1 MSPNLIRQ
9 TGLSFLFLFFSLPCI
24 AEDSLRYHLRQYDN
38 SSGLPQN
45 SVNDIASDK
54 DGYLWLATEDG
65 LVRFDGSRFVTF
77 GMGDMPIATSRFYQ
91 FYKNEQGELIAIN
104 GKEQFVRIT
113 NRRGWLDTIAM
124 DHARNNITWSYVE
137 DRQNGK
143 QTTTYFHNLPEEKQR
158 LGGYYNEMVLYTGK
172 NDSYICKPDHVQR
185 VRGGK
190 VAYSIPFQGER
201 RWGFIL
207 ISNELYYIYED
218 GRVTCFGA
226 AVVQASLQGDIVK
239 DPAYATAGRKMEIF
253 WNFDNV
259 PYAIIYFN
267 HSFYIG
273 KPDGG
278 GGLITKLI
286 FAGFDI
292 VSHEV
297 RRAFYNEEEDKLY
310 LGSSTRGLYVLSRK
324 QFVTRTASQGRN
336 SFYAQLPYGEDG
348 VLTSVGD
355 ILRLTGKPSKSA
367 ALLKII
373 IADPFSM
380 FSDSKGNIW
389 FKQGVELFK
398 LQAGT
403 LSILAQWKLP
413 DVISMLYDGGDGKVW
428 IGMANGDG
436 IYLLDMEHNNA
447 VPEHAFPVK
456 ETITYFARETN
467 DIMCVGT
474 DKGLYKLHISTG
486 KMDAVEGLKGIYVR
500 SLTVTKPDEVWVT
513 TYGLGFYLY
522 RGNVLTAFPPDQD
535 EYINTAHC
543 IVPDNKGFFW
553 ITTNKGLFQ
562 VMKKDLLAYA
572 DDHRYPL
579 YYHYYDREDG
589 FNSNEFNGGCQPCA
603 LWLKN
608 GYVSLPSLNGMVFF
622 NPDTV
627 SAFLPG
633 RALRIDKISLD
644 KKMLPVE
651 AAISLPRQFGTL
663 HIAFSSP
670 YMGNKKNL
678 QISYALVQFGQDT
691 IWLPLPADGSVS
703 ISTLPSGNY
712 TLIARKLNGFGK
724 DNFSECQ
731 VRLHVPAA
739 WYETVWFYIVCVL
752 LMMGGS
758 FFFIRLRTRYTVQR
772 NIILEKAVAA
782 KTQELTQRTEIQER
796 IIRSVSHNVLTPLQY
811 QQMLSGKIYEAVK
824 QKEDLQITP
833 VVKVMNE
840 HSSYL
845 YHMVANL
852 LKYLKG
858 QMAYRPEGVTSF
870 QLSAVVKDIIQIF
883 EHIAGDKGTVIYNYV
898 QPELMLKADEQL
910 LSVILYNLVDNA
922 VKVTRR
928 GSIIIAAEAVDGK
941 VRISVADSG
950 PGVPE
955 HIQRSFN
962 HAAITD
968 NDMKTGSG
976 IGLIIVKELAISQG
990 MEVKVMADEDKGTVF
1005 TITC

>member
-1 MSPNLIRQ
+1 MSPNLKSLIPFF
-9 TGLSFLFLFFSLPCI
+9 FLFLSVPCM

-38 SSGLPQN
+38 SNGLPQN

-91 FYKNEQGELIAIN
+91 FYKDEQGELIAIN

-113 NRRGWLDTIAM
+113 NKRGRMDTIGM
-124 DHARNNITWSYVE
+124 DHTRNHITWSYVE
-137 DRQNGK
+137 DRQSGIPN
-143 QTTTYFHNLPEEKQR
+143 TNYFHNLPEEKQR

-172 NDSYICKPDHVQR
+172 KDSYICKQDKVQR

-190 VAYSIPFQGER
+190 VAYSIPFRGER

-218 GRVTCFGA
+218 GRVICFGA
-226 AVVQASLQGDIVK
+226 AVVHSSLQGDIVK
-239 DPAYATAGRKMEIF
+239 DPAYATAGRKMELF

-273 KPDGG
+273 KPDGR
-278 GGLITKLI
+278 GGLTTKLI

-324 QFVTRTASQGRN
+324 QFVTRTATRGSN
-336 SFYAQLPYGEDG
+336 SFYAQQPYGEDG
-348 VLTSVGD
+348 VLTSHGD
-355 ILRLTGKPSKSA
+355 FLRLTGKPSKSA
-367 ALLKII
+367 ALMKII

-380 FSDSKGNIW
+380 FSDSKGNTW

-398 LQAGT
+398 LQGGT
-403 LSILAQWKLP
+403 LNILAQWKLP
-413 DVISMLYDGGDGKVW
+413 DLITMITDGGDGKVW
-428 IGMANGDG
+428 IGMAKGNG
-436 IYLLDMEHNNA
+436 IYLLDIEDNNA
-447 VPEHAFPVK
+447 VPENAFPVK
-456 ETITYFARETN
+456 EEVTYFARETN

-474 DKGLYKLHISTG
+474 DKGLYKLHVASG
-486 KMDAVEGLKGIYVR
+486 KTDTVKGLENIYIR
-500 SLTVTKPDEVWVT
+500 SVTVTNPDELWIT

-572 DDHRYPL
+572 NDQRYPL

-589 FNSNEFNGGCQPCA
+589 FNTNEFNGGCQPCA

-608 GYVSLPSLNGMVFF
+608 GYLSLPSLNGMVFF
-622 NPDTV
+622 NPDSV
-627 SAFLPG
+627 KAFLPEKE
-633 RALRIDKISLD
+633 LHIDKITLD
-644 KKMLPVE
+644 KKMLPVGKS
-651 AAISLPRQFGTL
+651 ITLPHQFGAL
-663 HIAFSSP
+663 HISFSSP
-670 YMGNKKNL
+670 YMGNEKNL
-678 QISYALVQFGQDT
+678 QIIYALAQSGQDT
-691 IWLPLPADGSVS
+691 IWLPLPANGSIA
-703 ISTLPSGNY
+703 ISALPSGSY
-712 TLIARKLNGFGK
+712 TLIARKLNGFGE
-724 DNFSECQ
+724 DNFSECLL
-731 VRLHVPAA
+731 RLHIPAA
-739 WYETVWFYIVCVL
+739 WYETFWFYIACLL

-758 FFFIRLRTRYTVQR
+758 YFFIRLRTRYVLQK

-811 QQMLSGKIYEAVK
+811 QQMLSGRIYEAVK
-824 QKEDLQITP
+824 EKEYEQITP

-858 QMAYRPEGVTSF
+858 QMVYRPEGITSF

-883 EHIAGDKGTVIYNYV
+883 VHIAGDKGTVIYNYV

-922 VKVTRR
+922 VKVTWR
-928 GSIIIAAEAVDGK
+928 GSITIAAEAVDGK
-941 VRISVADSG
+941 VKIRVADSG
-950 PGVPE
+950 PGVPKY
-955 HIQRSFN
+955 IQRSFN

-968 NDMKTGSG
+968 NDMKAGSG
-976 IGLIIVKELAISQG
+976 IGLIIVKELALSQG
-990 MEVKVMADEDKGTVF
+990 MEVQVAAEDDKGSVF